1 MKNGKI
7 SLTDA
12 KSNQIIFKSHLFEM
26 KKGSKKS
33 KEQKK
38 HNIQYWNTL

>member
-12 KSNQIIFKSHLFEM
+12 KSDQIIFKSHLFEM

-33 KEQKK
+33 KE
-38 HNIQYWNTL
+38 